1 MLFVRRGLVKKRMF
15 YKELLPV
22 SECIVLFIERFIN
35 SRVQTI
41 SCFLS
46 FLSDLKLKLK
56 VVLPCDKLIAAI
68 SDVQNCDLLGRI
80 QFVKINN
87 ISLNII
93 Q

>member
-22 SECIVLFIERFIN
+22 SECIVLFIERLN

-41 SCFLS
+41 LCFLS
-46 FLSDLKLKLK
+46 FLS
-56 VVLPCDKLIAAI
+56 AAI
-68 SDVQNCDLLGRI
+68 SDVQNGDLLGRI
-80 QFVKINN
+80 RLVKFNN
-87 ISLNII
+87 INII

>member
-15 YKELLPV
+15 YKELLPA
-22 SECIVLFIERFIN
+22 SECIVLFIERLN

-41 SCFLS
+41 LCFLS
-46 FLSDLKLKLK
+46 FLSDLELKLK
-56 VVLPCDKLIAAI
+56 VMLPCDKLIAAI

-80 QFVKINN
+80 RLVKFNN

>member
-1 MLFVRRGLVKKRMF
+1 MYCTVYRTVYKFTCANDFMF
-15 YKELLPV
+15 L
-22 SECIVLFIERFIN
+22 N
-35 SRVQTI
+35 
-41 SCFLS
+41 

-80 QFVKINN
+80 RLVKFNN